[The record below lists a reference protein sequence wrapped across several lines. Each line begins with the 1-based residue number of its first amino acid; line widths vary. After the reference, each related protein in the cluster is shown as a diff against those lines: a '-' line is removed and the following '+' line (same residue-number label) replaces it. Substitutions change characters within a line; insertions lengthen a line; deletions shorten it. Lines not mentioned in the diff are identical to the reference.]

1 MRKQNTKVHVYS
13 VFAEIIIKKK
23 IKKKKTKGTCII
35 LHSVSIDNKRIGHK
49 TRLFMNTLI
58 LIESSF
64 PNAKKKQPTKQT
76 KITHNPQPHT
86 SVESYNHCAEDVTAV
101 IR

>member
-1 MRKQNTKVHVYS
+1 
-13 VFAEIIIKKK
+13 
-23 IKKKKTKGTCII
+23 
-35 LHSVSIDNKRIGHK
+35 
-49 TRLFMNTLI
+49 MNTLI

-86 SVESYNHCAEDVTAV
+86 SVESYNHCAEGMTAV

>member
-13 VFAEIIIKKK
+13 VFAEIII

-86 SVESYNHCAEDVTAV
+86 SVESYNHCAEGMTAV

>member
-13 VFAEIIIKKK
+13 VFAEIIIKKM
-23 IKKKKTKGTCII
+23 TKGTCII

-49 TRLFMNTLI
+49 TRLFMNTLT

-64 PNAKKKQPTKQT
+64 PNAKKNQTNKQKSPIILSLIHLLSH
-76 KITHNPQPHT
+76 ITTVQK
-86 SVESYNHCAEDVTAV
+86 A
-101 IR
+101 